1 MYGNYLR
8 DVEYGR
14 NHSRNNGHF
23 GLHVSKLAWKIAW
36 AVAILVGDSKTFLD
50 IKPLIGATA

>member
-1 MYGNYLR
+1 VLVLDSKKSMYGNYLR

-23 GLHVSKLAWKIAW
+23 GLHVSKLA
-36 AVAILVGDSKTFLD
+36 
-50 IKPLIGATA
+50 